1 MPHHQLCI
9 QYAVS
14 DGADENSYDGLRAG
28 RLGVYDL
35 ATRRSLRIPVPI
47 QAIPPNFQVQPIA
60 WSPDGLWIVVGSR
73 GFTDLPT
80 FRVYDA
86 ETMELAPGWVPAGLD
101 ALDWSQT
108 HVLGCVAPR
117 SIQAAGRVITLPAAR
132 RTDAAPYGF
141 AVDAVGLLRP
151 VAVTVVGNVAT
162 LGADAGAVSYQVLYY
177 PLLTVRAPQGPRVQY
192 DAAGAAASWEIV
204 FEE

>member
-1 MPHHQLCI
+1 MSRQQPDLMI
-9 QYAVS
+9 DGVRLPLAAAGVVS
-14 DGADENSYDGLRAG
+14 QSYEDFGGFGVL
-28 RLGVYDL
+28 RLGLGAAVHQQ
-35 ATRRSLRIPVPI
+35 AWRRVRTTLS
-47 QAIPPNFQVQPIA
+47 A
-60 WSPDGLWIVVGSR
+60 S
-73 GFTDLPT
+73 
-80 FRVYDA
+80 
-86 ETMELAPGWVPAGLD
+86 GWVPAGLD

-151 VAVTVVGNVAT
+151 VAVTVAGNVAT

-177 PLLTVRAPQGPRVQY
+177 PLLTVRAPQGARVEY

-204 FEE
+204 FEEV

>member
-1 MPHHQLCI
+1 MSRRQPDLTLDGVRMPL
-9 QYAVS
+9 AVAGIIS
-14 DGADENSYDGLRAG
+14 QTYEDFGGFGLL
-28 RLGVYDL
+28 RLGLGAAVHQEVWRK
-35 ATRRSLRIPVPI
+35 TRTTLSASGL
-47 QAIPPNFQVQPIA
+47 IPP
-60 WSPDGLWIVVGSR
+60 GLASV
-73 GFTDLPT
+73 
-80 FRVYDA
+80 
-86 ETMELAPGWVPAGLD
+86 
-101 ALDWSQT
+101 DWT
-108 HVLGCVAPR
+108 AAHTLGCVAPR

-151 VAVTVVGNVAT
+151 VAVTVAGNVAT

-177 PLLTVRAPQGPRVQY
+177 PLLTVRAPHGPRVQY

>member
-47 QAIPPNFQVQPIA
+47 QAIPPSF
-60 WSPDGLWIVVGSR
+60 
-73 GFTDLPT
+73 
-80 FRVYDA
+80 
-86 ETMELAPGWVPAGLD
+86 
-101 ALDWSQT
+101 
-108 HVLGCVAPR
+108 
-117 SIQAAGRVITLPAAR
+117 QAAGRVITLPAAR

-141 AVDAVGLLRP
+141 AVDAIGLLRP
-151 VAVTVVGNVAT
+151 VAVTVAGNVAT
-162 LGADAGAVSYQVLYY
+162 LGAAAGAVSYQVLYY